1 MRLMSTSKDS
11 LGMAHPNAREG
22 DRVMYLQG
30 CSIPVILRETAAR
43 ENATSKMFSV
53 VGGAYL
59 HWEQHESYDACCKF
73 VKTGL
78 WEKGVSGGGDFVL
91 IKTFFLPVP

>member
-1 MRLMSTSKDS
+1 
-11 LGMAHPNAREG
+11 
-22 DRVMYLQG
+22 MYLQG

-78 WEKGVSGGGDFVL
+78 WEKGVRWRRRFCADKNILSSHSVETQKFNDRQWY
-91 IKTFFLPVP
+91 